1 MIQGEHA
8 LRTLMADS
16 LTIPSDLSFEQAI
29 ALTQDLM
36 AQMEAGTLS
45 AVEEERA
52 IAALVAS
59 ENGARGFFVTYL
71 TSDSALADAPS
82 EAVVKALQS
91 SPETVAEL
99 LVKNV
104 AMSSAMAIAH
114 RRNQNED
121 MAQGSERVSSR
132 TADLIRRVSLP
143 LVSEKAQQLRDS
155 AQTGAGVYADFLNRW
170 HYDDE
175 QRTVIQ
181 AALSDI

>member
-1 MIQGEHA
+1 MTNP
-8 LRTLMADS
+8 LTL
-16 LTIPSDLSFEQAI
+16 PPDLSFEQAI

-36 AQMEAGTLS
+36 AQMEVGTLS

-52 IAALVAS
+52 IAALVAN

-71 TSDSALADAPS
+71 TSDSALADVPS
-82 EAVVKALQS
+82 DAVVRALQS

-114 RRNQNED
+114 RRNQNAD
-121 MAQGSERVSSR
+121 MAQGSERVSRR
-132 TADLIRRVSLP
+132 TTDLIRRVSLP

-170 HYDDE
+170 RYDDE
-175 QRTVIQ
+175 QRAVIQ
-181 AALSDI
+181 AALEGV

>member
-1 MIQGEHA
+1 M
-8 LRTLMADS
+8 TVP
-16 LTIPSDLSFEQAI
+16 LTVPPDLSFEQAI

-45 AVEEERA
+45 AEAEAQA

-91 SPETVAEL
+91 SPDTVAEL

-114 RRNQNED
+114 RRNQDEA
-121 MAQGSERVSSR
+121 MAQGSERVSRR
-132 TADLIRRVSLP
+132 TTDLIRRLHLP
-143 LVSEKAQQLRDS
+143 LVAEKAQQLRDS
-155 AQTGAGVYADFLNRW
+155 AKTGSGAYAEFLNRW
-170 HYDDE
+170 RYDDE
-175 QRTVIQ
+175 QRAVIQ
-181 AALSDI
+181 AALDGI